1 MMAMPETPTTDVP
14 EPAPEDVLRES
25 RHWELLRKRRAKET
39 LRSVFRVDGRYVAKK
54 FEIPLGTRRYRRPW
68 LAEDACLRRL
78 AGADA
83 PRSFGWFEEIEDG
96 QRVVW
101 LVKEYVAGE
110 PVSAF
115 ATGDLP
121 AVARLLARVHG
132 CGIVTDDAN
141 AGNFLRTLD
150 GQMEFLDFGR
160 ARPYRRAGWRFDA
173 AIGCELAKLRREG
186 FRWDAALWRAFRP
199 LYFAALGASRGRQ
212 IRIRLACAAAAALRR
227 TRKTLQGKNP
237 RS

>member
-1 MMAMPETPTTDVP
+1 MSTAK
-14 EPAPEDVLRES
+14 AILAGAQR
-25 RHWELLRKRRAKET
+25 WELLRKRRAKET
-39 LRSVFRVDGRYVAKK
+39 LRSVFRVDDRYVAKK
-54 FEIPLGTRRYRRPW
+54 FEIPLAARRYRRPW

-78 AGADA
+78 DGRGV
-83 PRSFGWFEEIEDG
+83 PRSFGWFEEPAGD

-101 LVKEYVAGE
+101 LVKEYVVGT
-110 PVSAF
+110 PVETF
-115 ATGDLP
+115 AAADLP
-121 AVARLLARVHG
+121 AAARLLAGVHAQA
-132 CGIVTDDAN
+132 VFTDDAS
-141 AGNFLRTLD
+141 AGNFLRTPD

-160 ARPYRRAGWRFDA
+160 ARPYRRTGWRFDA

-212 IRIRLACAAAAALRR
+212 IRIRLACAAAAALRQA
-227 TRKTLQGKNP
+227 RKTLQGKNP

>member
-1 MMAMPETPTTDVP
+1 MSTAK
-14 EPAPEDVLRES
+14 AILAGAQR
-25 RHWELLRKRRAKET
+25 WELLRKRRAKET
-39 LRSVFRVDGRYVAKK
+39 LRSVFRVDDRYVAKK
-54 FEIPLGTRRYRRPW
+54 FEIQLAARRYRRPW

-78 AGADA
+78 DGRGV
-83 PRSFGWFEEIEDG
+83 PRSFGWFEEPAGD

-101 LVKEYVAGE
+101 LVKEYVVGT
-110 PVSAF
+110 PVETF
-115 ATGDLP
+115 AAADLP
-121 AVARLLARVHG
+121 AAARLLAGVHAQA
-132 CGIVTDDAN
+132 VFTDDAS
-141 AGNFLRTLD
+141 AGNFLRTPD

-160 ARPYRRAGWRFDA
+160 ARPYRRTGWRFDA